1 MTCTTSGATAMPRL
15 FIAIELPEDVTAQV
29 GRLCAGLPGVRWVE
43 ADQLHLT
50 LRFVGEVAHDVFVD
64 IGQGLAEI
72 CARPFELRLK
82 GLGMFPP
89 RGAPHTLWVGVS
101 GPDGLAQLKRRVD
114 RVVEEAG
121 AESERRK
128 FHPHV
133 TIGRFRE
140 APPEP
145 RFGSWLAGRSLFTS
159 SPFLVSGFS
168 LYSSHL
174 RPDGPLHAREAT
186 YDFVS
191 GFAERV

>member
-1 MTCTTSGATAMPRL
+1 MPRL
-15 FIAIELPEDVTAQV
+15 FIAIDLPDDVTAQV
-29 GRLCAGLPGVRWVE
+29 ARLCAGLPGIRWLD

-64 IGQGLAEI
+64 IGQGLAEVS
-72 CARPFELRLK
+72 ARPFELRLK

-101 GPDGLAQLKRRVD
+101 EPEGLTQLKRRVD
-114 RVVEEAG
+114 RVVEDAG
-121 AESERRK
+121 VESERRK
-128 FHPHV
+128 FQPHV
-133 TIGRFRE
+133 TIGRLRE
-140 APPEP
+140 PPPEP
-145 RFGSWLAGRSLFTS
+145 RLGSWLAGRSLFTS
-159 SPFLVSGFS
+159 SPFLVSGFT

-174 RPDGPLHAREAT
+174 RADGPLHTREAV